1 MQAAIRSDI
10 ICSTQRRQNML
21 NINSADASQAFICS
35 HALLRGQQR
44 GIKQADRDLVFDFG
58 DREEN
63 AGGGLF
69 RLSISSKQMKLLL
82 ERKIIS
88 PSQAERC
95 SRLTLVTDGWQVV
108 TNYRTSRTH

>member
-1 MQAAIRSDI
+1 MVLLSDI
-10 ICSTQRRQNML
+10 IAPTVRRLKMHNTTTAK
-21 NINSADASQAFICS
+21 IAKAYICA

-44 GIKQADRDLVFDFG
+44 GIKQSDREVVFNYG

-69 RLSISSKQMKLLL
+69 RLSISSRQMQFLLN
-82 ERKIIS
+82 RKIVT

-95 SRLTLVTDGWQVV
+95 SRLILVTDGWQVV
-108 TNYRTSRTH
+108 TNYRASRTN

>member
-1 MQAAIRSDI
+1 MPGGPLCDI
-10 ICSTQRRQNML
+10 ISPTRRRQKMHNT
-21 NINSADASQAFICS
+21 NSAQTTHAFICT

-44 GIKQADRDLVFDFG
+44 GIKQSDREIVFSHG

-63 AGGGLF
+63 AGGGLY
-69 RLSISSKQMKLLL
+69 RLSISSRQMSLLL
-82 ERKIIS
+82 DRKIIA

-95 SRLTLVTDGWQVV
+95 SRLTLLTDGWKII

>member
-1 MQAAIRSDI
+1 MQAAIRSDM
-10 ICSTQRRQNML
+10 ICSTRRRQNMR
-21 NINSADASQAFICS
+21 NINSAEAAQAFICS

-44 GIKQADRDLVFDFG
+44 GIKHSDRELVFNYG
-58 DREEN
+58 DREEH

-69 RLSISSKQMKLLL
+69 RLSISSRQLKFLQD
-82 ERKIIS
+82 RKIIT

-108 TNYRTSRTH
+108 TNYRASRAH

>member
-1 MQAAIRSDI
+1 MR
-10 ICSTQRRQNML
+10 
-21 NINSADASQAFICS
+21 NINSAEAAQAFICS

-44 GIKQADRDLVFDFG
+44 GIKHSDRELVFNYG
-58 DREEN
+58 DREEH

-69 RLSISSKQMKLLL
+69 RLSISSRQLKFLQD
-82 ERKIIS
+82 RKIIT

-108 TNYRTSRTH
+108 TNYRATRAH